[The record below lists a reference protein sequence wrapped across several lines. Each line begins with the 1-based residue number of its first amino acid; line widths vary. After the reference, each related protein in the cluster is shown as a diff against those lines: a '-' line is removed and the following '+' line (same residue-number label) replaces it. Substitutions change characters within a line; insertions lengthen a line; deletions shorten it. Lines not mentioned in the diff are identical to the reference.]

1 MKKIFAK
8 AMVFV
13 LAAVMALSLTAC
25 GVDITSVGLPASM
38 QLVKG
43 DTTQLTVD
51 FGAKDGATEEAIAK
65 AAEKLT
71 LVWSSSD
78 EAVASCLYTQIP
90 EIRINTELF
99 NHHQKTE
106 YPYNHTENAF

>member
-13 LAAVMALSLTAC
+13 LAAVMVLSLTAC

-65 AAEKLT
+65 AAEKLK
-71 LVWSSSD
+71 LVWSS
-78 EAVASCLYTQIP
+78 
-90 EIRINTELF
+90 
-99 NHHQKTE
+99 
-106 YPYNHTENAF
+106 